1 MSRALI
7 TGIAGFAGSHLA
19 ELLLAEGLDVCG
31 LDRNGMSLTN
41 IRGFKKHLQLRELD
55 ILDSRAVEKAVG
67 DLQPDLI
74 FHLAAVAYV
83 PHAQYYPSFV
93 FDVNAQGTL
102 HLLQACKNQAPGAR
116 LIIISSSQV
125 YGQIPPARLPLTERA
140 RPRPN
145 NVYALSKLCSEEM
158 ALLYQREYNLKA
170 IILRPFNHIGP
181 RQRPVFVVAD
191 LASQIARIEAGRQEA
206 VLNVGDLSSAR
217 DFTDVRD
224 MVRAYYLAAE
234 RGIPGQI
241 YNLSS
246 GRAWKIE
253 AIVKKLL
260 SLSNRKIEVKTEKKR
275 FRGQDI
281 SILYGK
287 SDKFRRATGWKPR
300 HRLRESL
307 ENVMNYWRKNYP
319 PASSSKK

>member
-7 TGIAGFAGSHLA
+7 TGVAGFAGSHLA
-19 ELLLAEGLDVCG
+19 ELLLSEGLDVCG

-41 IRGFKKHLQLRELD
+41 LRGFKRHLQLRELD
-55 ILDSRAVEKAVG
+55 ILDSRAVEKTVA
-67 DLQPDLI
+67 DLHPDLI

-93 FDVNAQGTL
+93 FDVNAKGTL

-116 LIIISSSQV
+116 LVVISSSQV
-125 YGQIPPARLPLTERA
+125 YGQVPPSRLPLSERT

-158 ALLYQREYNLKA
+158 TLLYQREYDLKA
-170 IILRPFNHIGP
+170 VILRPFNHIGP

-191 LASQIARIEAGRQEA
+191 LARQIARIEAGRQEA
-206 VLNVGDLSSAR
+206 VLKVGDLSAAR

-224 MVRAYYLAAE
+224 MARGYYQAAR
-234 RGIPGQI
+234 RGVPGQI

-246 GRAWKIE
+246 GRAWKIRT
-253 AIVKKLL
+253 IVKELL
-260 SLSNRKIEVKTEKKR
+260 PLSDRKIEVQPEKKR

-281 SILYGK
+281 SILYGQ
-287 SDKFRRATGWKPR
+287 SDKFRRATGWSPR
-300 HRLRESL
+300 YRLRESL
-307 ENVMNYWRKNYP
+307 KDVLNYWRKTYP
-319 PASSSKK
+319 PAK